1 MAFRQLRTR
10 LLITRYRIEVKD
22 GRPHMVLVVLEDG
35 AWRVLEGT
43 AEDVGAACPP
53 KEGPGRSAA

>member
-10 LLITRYRIEVKD
+10 LLITCYRIEVKD

-35 AWRVLEGT
+35 AWRVLEDT
-43 AEDVGAACPP
+43 AEDVGPAVPA
-53 KEGPGRSAA
+53 ETGPGRSAA